1 MVFGGRG
8 SRWGNAAFE
17 KMQILSEK
25 RLFLKTEK
33 SFCNIGPAFTKV
45 KTMQDYFRS
54 GFILNF
60 IISAVFSGYAMST
73 EAEYSVCTGIMI
85 SSAATMAV
93 SVSIPESRGKST
105 RI

>member
-1 MVFGGRG
+1 MNRYWYSAAEAADGGMQPLK
-8 SRWGNAAFE
+8 

-33 SFCNIGPAFTKV
+33 SFCDIGPAFTKV

-60 IISAVFSGYAMST
+60 IISTVFLADMPCPLQLNT
-73 EAEYSVCTGIMI
+73 L
-85 SSAATMAV
+85 SA
-93 SVSIPESRGKST
+93 PES
-105 RI
+105 